1 MSSLL
6 DRWDT
11 ETDPQKRRELYDY
24 LTLRHD
30 PPLFPRFSSVS
41 SSVAAY
47 HDAAIQRG
55 GAGEKEALDP
65 ATPWAGNAFSDYVEG
80 QFGLYPDLDD
90 PRFHEKLFHKLEFA
104 ENKQLSITQLK
115 EKANT
120 ICSPNAEF
128 ELSPVQRF
136 VSRYLSAQ
144 CPYQS
149 ALLYHGVGVGKTC
162 AAISIAE
169 SYLHIFPNKKVIIVA
184 PPNIQPNFRRTIF
197 DIDAVK
203 LSGDE
208 NTPNTL
214 KGCTADYYLR
224 RTGTEYEKEKSV
236 IASRVRDFINA
247 RYEFMGYIQ
256 FQRYIERVKASD
268 RSDMIGALRLE
279 FEGRLVIIDEAH
291 NLRDV
296 PGESADDNIDS
307 AGGDDEVAD
316 AAAGKRLSPALSE
329 LLEVVHGMKL
339 VLMTATPMYNN
350 YKEIIFLLNL
360 LLKND
365 KRIELSADDVFQA
378 NGDFKPSSEELLGGE
393 ELLGN
398 AAAAYISFM
407 RGENPLSFP
416 ARLEPQQ
423 FRDGRPIPR
432 LTEWPEFNPK
442 GEPTGNTANVLK
454 LPLVKVSYEGAS
466 LEAYASIS
474 NLANLSVSSIDTMVQ
489 SGNWLYPVEGVAP
502 EARIRDAGF
511 DSCFRQSSGGSI
523 QFTATQE
530 NISWMT
536 KDRVGAVSPKAKFIL
551 EALEGSRGVSFV
563 YSRFIKS
570 GALPLVL
577 VLEANGY
584 TPYGRD
590 TPMLRNGPQA
600 PGGRQCAKC
609 IRKEQD
615 HKGPDRDGSRHV
627 FKPAKYILL
636 TGRNTLSPNNAAMV
650 AAARSDAN
658 KDGSI
663 VKVIVG
669 SQVASEGI
677 DLRFVREIFVFDSWF
692 HLNKMEQ
699 VLGRGVR
706 TCSHSLLDEKH
717 QNTTIYLL
725 VNVLPGE
732 DTETAD
738 LYMYRVAMNK
748 AIQMGKVSRVLKQ
761 YALDC
766 NLNIDAILIPPGS
779 LDPANQEDA
788 QGAGRIVKFHD
799 IGFTAICD
807 WIGTCTYECAKK
819 MKTPINPA
827 TADRSTYDEFSAK
840 WHEAELRDA
849 VRKIF
854 QENEQP
860 AFRFEEIQ
868 EIMSAIPTSA
878 LRGLLADIVGNQSFR
893 IKIGK
898 KEGYI
903 QFRNGYYL
911 FQPYGPLDTS
921 LPLSLRIQD
930 YPVKRDSFEPIIE
943 KLQRA
948 EVVAR
953 GIWPAMVRLADV
965 VRRGEDVA
973 EAVATVNA
981 GLAERY
987 TNPAELIKEQQHIFG
1002 LFWFYETMREN
1013 EGWRSALADAFLGL
1027 VWDEIL
1033 RPKEQ
1038 MELLQDEVA
1047 RRAGAEQL
1055 MRKGTRE
1062 AFRYID
1068 GQSGELR
1075 YMCGDKLCDVAVA
1088 RLFDGDAGDPLNA
1101 LQANSGTTGAMYGF
1115 LVPNLKSGYL
1125 TFKTTDKPAAPG
1137 KIPPKGGECDIVTQ
1151 ISYHFTALVELGN
1164 LLAATGLPRFG
1175 LTLADFQGARKFQ
1188 NSSRAC
1194 SLKNVILRWMSI
1206 LRVGGRIWFFRPVAA
1221 YKTKHQVLANKPKKV
1236 RAKKGAAAAAAAEGK
1251 EEV

>member
-1 MSSLL
+1 MSSLW

-11 ETDPQKRRELYDY
+11 ETDPQKRAALYDT

-30 PPLFPRFSSVS
+30 PPLFPRFSSIG
-41 SSVAAY
+41 SSVWAY
-47 HDAAIQRG
+47 NDAAIQRG
-55 GAGEKEALDP
+55 GHVGGAGTNEKEALDSRDG
-65 ATPWAGNAFSDYVEG
+65 AAFSDYVEG

-104 ENKQLSITQLK
+104 ENKQLSLAQLK
-115 EKANT
+115 EKADT
-120 ICSPNAEF
+120 ICNPNAEF

-203 LSGDE
+203 ISEDE

-224 RTGTEYEKEKSV
+224 RTGTEFEKEKSV
-236 IASRVRDFINA
+236 ITSRVRDFINA

-268 RSDMIGALRLE
+268 RSDSAAALRLE

-296 PGESADDNIDS
+296 PGESSDDNIDS

-316 AAAGKRLSPALSE
+316 AAAGKKLSPTLTE
-329 LLEVVHGMKL
+329 LLEIVHGMKL

-365 KRIELSADDVFQA
+365 KRIELTESDI
-378 NGDFKPSSEELLGGE
+378 FKPNSDFQVGGE
-393 ELLGN
+393 EKLGN

-416 ARLEPQQ
+416 VRLFPETLKG
-423 FRDGRPIPR
+423 GRPVPKMAA
-432 LTEWPEFNPK
+432 WPEFNPK
-442 GEPTGNTANVLK
+442 GDPTGNTSYVMK
-454 LPLVKVSYEGAS
+454 LPLVPVSYEGAS

-511 DSCFRQSSGGSI
+511 DACFRQSSGGSI
-523 QFTATQE
+523 QFTATNE
-530 NISWMT
+530 DLGWMT
-536 KDRVGAVSPKAKFIL
+536 KDGLGAVSPKAKFIL
-551 EALEGSRGVSFV
+551 DALQGAKGVSFV

-609 IRKEQD
+609 SRKEQE
-615 HKGPDRDGSRHV
+615 HKGAGHV
-627 FKPAKYILL
+627 FRPAKYILL

-658 KDGSI
+658 KDGALI
-663 VKVIVG
+663 KVIVG

-677 DLRFVREIFVFDSWF
+677 DLRFVREIYVFDSWF

-706 TCSHSLLDEKH
+706 TCSHSLLDKKER
-717 QNTTIYLL
+717 NTTIYLL
-725 VNVLPGE
+725 VNVLPEE
-732 DTETAD
+732 DAETAD

-748 AIQMGKVSRVLKQ
+748 AIQMGKVSRVLKR

-766 NLNIDAILIPPGS
+766 NLNIDAILIPAGS
-779 LDPANQEDA
+779 LDPQTQEDA
-788 QGAGRIVKFHD
+788 QGAPRQVEFND
-799 IGFTAICD
+799 TEFTAICD
-807 WIGTCTYECAKK
+807 WIDTCTYECAKK
-819 MKTPINPA
+819 MEKPINIA

-849 VRKIF
+849 VRAIF

-860 AFRFEEIQ
+860 AFRFEEIR

-878 LRGLLADIVGNQSFR
+878 LRGLLADIVGNHSFR

-903 QFRNGYYL
+903 EFRNGYYL
-911 FQPYGPLDTS
+911 FQPYGLLDTN

-930 YPVKRDSFEPIIE
+930 YPVKRDSFEPIVVQI
-943 KLQRA
+943 QRA
-948 EVVAR
+948 EVVTR
-953 GIWPAMVRLADV
+953 GIWPAILQLAGA
-965 VRRGEDVA
+965 VRRGEDPA
-973 EAVATVNA
+973 AAFAGVNA

-987 TNPAELIKEQQHIFG
+987 TNPAELVKEQQHIFG
-1002 LFWFYETMREN
+1002 LLWFYETMREN
-1013 EGWRSALADAFLGL
+1013 EGWRAALAEAFLGL

-1038 MELLQDEVA
+1038 MELLQDETA
-1047 RRAGAEQL
+1047 RRIGGEQL
-1055 MRKGTRE
+1055 LRKGSRE

-1075 YMCGDKLCDVAVA
+1075 YLCGDKPCDVAVA
-1088 RLFDGDAGDPLNA
+1088 RLFDGDAADPLNM
-1101 LQANSGTTGAMYGF
+1101 LQANTGTTGALYGF

-1125 TFKTTDKPAAPG
+1125 TFKTTDKPATVG
-1137 KIPPKGGECDIVTQ
+1137 KVPPKGGECEIVTQ

-1164 LLAATGLPRFG
+1164 LLAAAGLPRFG

-1194 SLKNVILRWMSI
+1194 SLKNVILRWMS
-1206 LRVGGRIWFFRPVAA
+1206 LMKVGGRIWFFRPVAA
-1221 YKTKHQVLANKPKKV
+1221 YKSKHQVLANKPKKV
-1236 RAKKGAAAAAAAEGK
+1236 RAKKGAAAAAEEGK
-1251 EEV
+1251 EEM

>member
-1 MSSLL
+1 MTSLW

-11 ETDPQKRRELYDY
+11 ETDPKKRSALYDT

-30 PPLFPRFSSVS
+30 PPMFPRFSNVDS
-41 SSVAAY
+41 SIFAY
-47 HDAAIQRG
+47 QESAKQQG
-55 GAGEKEALDP
+55 GMREKEELDEKEG
-65 ATPWAGNAFSDYVEG
+65 AAFSDYAEG

-104 ENKQLSITQLK
+104 ENKQMSIAQLK
-115 EKANT
+115 EKADT
-120 ICSPNAEF
+120 ICNPNAEF

-197 DIDAVK
+197 DIDSVK
-203 LSGDE
+203 ISDDE

-224 RTGTEYEKEKSV
+224 RTGTEFEKEKSV

-256 FQRYIERVKASD
+256 FQRYIERVKAED
-268 RSDMIGALRLE
+268 RSDMARALRME

-296 PGESADDNIDS
+296 PGETADDNIDS
-307 AGGDDEVAD
+307 AGGDEEVAD
-316 AAAGKRLSPALSE
+316 ATAGKKLSPTLSE

-350 YKEIIFLLNL
+350 YREIIFLLNL

-365 KRIELSADDVFQA
+365 KRVELTESDIFKP
-378 NGDFKPSSEELLGGE
+378 NGDFQERGE
-393 ELLGN
+393 EMLGN

-416 ARLEPQQ
+416 VRLTPESLK
-423 FRDGRPIPR
+423 DGRPVPKMVR
-432 LTEWPEFNPK
+432 WPEFNPK
-442 GEPTGNTANVLK
+442 GDATGNTSYVIK
-454 LPLVKVSYEGAS
+454 LPLVPVSYEGAS

-489 SGNWLYPVEGVAP
+489 SGNWLYPVEGVTP
-502 EARIRDAGF
+502 EGRIRDAGF
-511 DSCFRQSSGGSI
+511 DACFRQSSGGSI

-530 NISWMT
+530 DLGWMT
-536 KDRVGAVSPKAKFIL
+536 RDGLGAVSPKAKFIL
-551 EALEGSRGVSFV
+551 DALQGAKGVSFV

-577 VLEANGY
+577 ILEANGY

-590 TPMLRNGPQA
+590 SPMLKNGPQA

-609 IRKEQD
+609 SRKEQE
-615 HKGPDRDGSRHV
+615 HKGAGHV

-636 TGRNTLSPNNAAMV
+636 TGRATLSPNNAAMV

-658 KDGSI
+658 KDGAV

-677 DLRFVREIFVFDSWF
+677 DLRFVREIYVFDSWF

-706 TCSHSLLDEKH
+706 TCSHALLDKKER
-717 QNTTIYLL
+717 NTTIYLL
-725 VNVLPGE
+725 VNVLPEE

-738 LYMYRVAMNK
+738 LYMYRTAMNK
-748 AIQMGKVSRVLKQ
+748 AIQMGKVSRVLKR

-766 NLNIDAILIPPGS
+766 NLNIDAILIPPGT
-779 LDPANQEDA
+779 LDTETQEDA
-788 QGAGRIVKFHD
+788 QGLSREVEFND
-799 IGFTAICD
+799 TEFTAICD
-807 WIGTCTYECAKK
+807 WIDTCTYECAKK
-819 MKTPINPA
+819 MEKPINVL

-840 WHEAELRDA
+840 WHESELRNA

-854 QENEQP
+854 QVNEQP
-860 AFRFEEIQ
+860 AFRFNEIRDM
-868 EIMSAIPTSA
+868 MSAIPTSA
-878 LRGLLADIVGNQSFR
+878 LRGLLSEIVGNQSFR
-893 IKIGK
+893 LKIGR

-903 QFRNGYYL
+903 VFRNGYYL
-911 FQPYGPLDTS
+911 FQPFGPLDTNI
-921 LPLSLRIQD
+921 PLSLRIQD
-930 YPVKRDSFEPIIE
+930 YPVKRDSFEPIVE
-943 KLQRA
+943 KIQRT
-948 EVVAR
+948 EELTY
-953 GIWPAMVRLADV
+953 GIWPVMVQLAAVIREGGDP
-965 VRRGEDVA
+965 A
-973 EAVATVNA
+973 EAFAAVNA

-987 TNPAELIKEQQHIFG
+987 TNPSELTKEQQHIYG
-1002 LFWFYETMREN
+1002 VLWFYQTMREN
-1013 EGWRSALADAFLGL
+1013 ELWRKTLADAFLGL

-1033 RPKEQ
+1033 RPLEQ
-1038 MELLQDEVA
+1038 MKLIQDETA
-1047 RRAGAEQL
+1047 RRIGSEQIL
-1055 MRKGTRE
+1055 RKGSIE

-1075 YMCGDKLCDVAVA
+1075 YMCGSKQCDMSVAKIFNEDPA
-1088 RLFDGDAGDPLNA
+1088 DPLNS
-1101 LQANSGTTGAMYGF
+1101 LQANTETAGIVYGF

-1125 TFKTTDKPAAPG
+1125 SFKTTDKVAAPG
-1137 KIPPKGGECDIVTQ
+1137 KVPPKGGECEIVTQ
-1151 ISYHFTALVELGN
+1151 ISFHYTALAGIGR
-1164 LLAATGLPRFG
+1164 LLVAAGLPPFG
-1175 LTLADFQGARKFQ
+1175 LTMADFQGDRKFQ

-1194 SLKNVILRWMSI
+1194 SLINVILRWMN
-1206 LRVGGRIWFFRPVAA
+1206 LAKVGGKLWYFRPVAA
-1221 YKTKHQVLANKPKKV
+1221 YKSKHQVLANKPKKV
-1236 RAKKGAAAAAAAEGK
+1236 RAKKGAAAEAPKAK
-1251 EEV
+1251 EDM